1 MWNEE
6 QSKRLVAEHEVMRSL
21 AKQGSILE
29 FETVGDPPTEYKV
42 KLHGKGITRGSS
54 FGGEVE
60 YGDTHEFEIRLGY
73 SYPDRPPDIRFL
85 TPIFHPNI
93 SSSGY
98 VRPEECGLDWA
109 KEMTLDV
116 VCERLWDLVRGAYVD
131 VEKGGNYSA
140 KRWFAEQKKVALP
153 VDNRPLRD
161 RGAPTAANV
170 IRYERGPASGKSAS
184 GDVLYIGDETPT
196 PQIPKKRRDEK
207 DVLYIGDE

>member
-1 MWNEE
+1 
-6 QSKRLVAEHEVMRSL
+6 MRSL
-21 AKQGSILE
+21 ARQSSILE

-60 YGDTHEFEIRLGY
+60 YNDTHEVEIRLGY
-73 SYPDRPPDIRFL
+73 GYPERPPDIRFL

-98 VRPEECGLDWA
+98 VRLEECGLEWA

-116 VCERLWDLVRGAYVD
+116 VCERLWDLVRAAYVD
-131 VEKGGNYSA
+131 VGKDANYSA
-140 KRWFAEQKKVALP
+140 KRWFAEQKKVSLP

-170 IRYERGPASGKSAS
+170 VRYERGPAGGKSAS
-184 GDVLYIGDETPT
+184 DDILYIGDETPT
-196 PQIPKKRRDEK
+196 PQIPKKRQNEK
-207 DVLYIGDE
+207 GVLYIGDE